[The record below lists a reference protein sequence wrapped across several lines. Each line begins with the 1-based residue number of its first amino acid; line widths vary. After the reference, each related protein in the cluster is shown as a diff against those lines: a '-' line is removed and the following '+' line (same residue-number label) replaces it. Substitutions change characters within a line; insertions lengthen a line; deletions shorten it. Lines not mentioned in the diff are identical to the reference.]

1 MTLLTDD
8 DYATG
13 SLADLP
19 SNEDVL
25 TIIKGEISVTDLKG
39 NSSDIKI
46 SNTHLIAQY
55 MEKKWDWFMGFVKDK
70 LSDNQ

>member
-1 MTLLTDD
+1 MILLTDD

-13 SLADLP
+13 SMADLP

-46 SNTHLIAQY
+46 SNTHLIA
-55 MEKKWDWFMGFVKDK
+55 
-70 LSDNQ
+70 